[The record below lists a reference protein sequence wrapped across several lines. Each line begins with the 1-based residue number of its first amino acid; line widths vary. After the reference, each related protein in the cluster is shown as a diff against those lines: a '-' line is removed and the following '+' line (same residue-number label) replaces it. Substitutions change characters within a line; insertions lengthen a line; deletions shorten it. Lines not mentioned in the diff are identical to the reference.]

1 MSLDNNSDYEYVVR
15 KLQSGIFNFSVIA
28 PMIGVSRK
36 TLSKIAYGKSESP
49 QQLTIDVIA
58 EFFRGVG
65 A

>member
-1 MSLDNNSDYEYVVR
+1 MTNYEYVVN

-49 QQLTIDVIA
+49 QQLTIDAIA
-58 EFFRGVG
+58 NFIRKIGD
-65 A
+65 